1 MRTGPFVLLALFTA
15 ACAPPPARSPLQERL
30 AASDTPRI
38 DEATRTCL
46 TNQGWR
52 VDPVGDLIAGA
63 NVVTAAKRSDQTQVF
78 IQAPDVKPRIT
89 GGPDDGDPFWGCLAK
104 ELESPKSAS
113 SDSDDK
119 PSKDDTPPKDKPST
133 DKPEK

>member
-1 MRTGPFVLLALFTA
+1 MRTGLVVSLALFT

-30 AASDTPRI
+30 AAADTPRI

-46 TNQGWR
+46 TNEGWR

-104 ELESPKSAS
+104 ELETSKSS
-113 SDSDDK
+113 SDADDKATKDDK
-119 PSKDDTPPKDKPST
+119 PPKDDKPADK
-133 DKPEK
+133 K